1 VTRCDAALV
10 TAYLAGVAVLLWA
23 VTRRR

>member
-1 VTRCDAALV
+1 VPRCDGALV
-10 TAYLAGVAVLLWA
+10 TASLAGVAVLLWA